1 MEIGIL
7 VILFCVSTYSML
19 AKRLSTTVITAP
31 MLFLGLGLIMSYFG
45 VLDVR
50 DSEAV
55 LHLVAEIA
63 LIVLLFLD
71 ASQISLKQLKSQNA
85 WPTRML
91 LVGLP
96 LAIIF
101 GCLAGMLFFPEWP
114 LALVALVA
122 AIMAPTDAALGQAVI
137 SNEKVP
143 LDERQTLTVESG
155 LNDGFALPIILFF
168 ASLVAMTSGAE
179 NDEVDWLLFGASQ
192 VLVGGVVGLTMGWT
206 SGKLFMF
213 GESHKLT
220 SNIYEGIGVLALT
233 GTSYLV
239 ADLLGGNGFIS
250 AFVSGLAFGNLV
262 KGHCRFIYE
271 FTESEGQMLIWAS
284 FLIIGLGLLPQAIEH
299 LSWQV
304 AGYILVSLFLVRPLA
319 IYLSLVGTTA
329 KPITRLFFGWFG
341 PRGLATALFAL
352 VVSKD
357 ILSEYS
363 HSVLVIAI
371 NAVWMSALLH
381 GITAAPGASWYG
393 KIASRMASAEPLED
407 SKQGVIKKPSIKKT
421 TQ

>member
-1 MEIGIL
+1 
-7 VILFCVSTYSML
+7 ML
-19 AKRLSTTVITAP
+19 AKRLSSTVITAP
-31 MLFLGLGLIMSYFG
+31 ILFLGIGLSMSYFG
-45 VLDVR
+45 ILDVH
-50 DSEAV
+50 DSEEV

-91 LVGLP
+91 LIGLP
-96 LAIIF
+96 LGIIF
-101 GCLAGMLFFPEWP
+101 GSLVGMVFFPEWP
-114 LALVALVA
+114 LALVLLVA

-137 SNEKVP
+137 SNQQVP
-143 LDERQTLTVESG
+143 LNERQTLTVESG

-168 ASLVAMTSGAE
+168 ASLVAMAGGSQS
-179 NDEVDWLLFGASQ
+179 DEVDWLLFGAGQ
-192 VLVGGVVGLTMGWT
+192 VLIGITAGLAMGWT
-206 SGKLFMF
+206 SGKMFLF
-213 GESHKLT
+213 GESRKLT

-239 ADLLGGNGFIS
+239 AELLGGNGFIS

-299 LSWQV
+299 LTWQV

-319 IYLSLVGTTA
+319 IYISLIGTTA

-352 VVSKD
+352 LVSKE

-371 NAVWMSALLH
+371 NAVWISALLH

-393 KIASRMASAEPLED
+393 KIASRFSNE
-407 SKQGVIKKPSIKKT
+407 KPIEETEKNT
-421 TQ
+421 GDAP

>member
-7 VILFCVSTYSML
+7 AILFCVSTYSML
-19 AKRLSTTVITAP
+19 AKRLSTTIITAP
-31 MLFLGLGLIMSYFG
+31 MVFLAIGVVMSYFG
-45 VLDVR
+45 ILGVY
-50 DSEAV
+50 DSKEV
-55 LHLVAEIA
+55 SHLVAEIA

-71 ASQISLKQLKSQNA
+71 ASQISIKQLKSQNA

-91 LVGLP
+91 LIGLP

-101 GCLAGMLFFPEWP
+101 GTLVGMVFFPEWP

-137 SNEKVP
+137 SNPAVP
-143 LDERQTLTVESG
+143 IDERQTLSVESG

-168 ASLVAMTSGAE
+168 ASLVAMTSGSQS
-179 NDEVDWLLFGASQ
+179 DETDWLLFGASQ
-192 VLVGGVVGLTMGWT
+192 VLVGGAVGLAMGWA
-206 SGKLFMF
+206 SGKVFLFS
-213 GESHKLT
+213 ESRKLT
-220 SNIYEGIGVLALT
+220 SNVYEGIGVLALT
-233 GTSYLV
+233 GSSYLLAEV
-239 ADLLGGNGFIS
+239 LGGNGFIS
-250 AFVSGLAFGNLV
+250 AFVAGLAFGNLV

-284 FLIIGLGLLPQAIEH
+284 FLFIGIGLLPQAIENI
-299 LSWQV
+299 SWQV

-319 IYLSLVGTTA
+319 IYLSLIGTTA

-352 VVSKD
+352 LVSKE
-357 ILSEYS
+357 ILNDYS

-371 NAVWMSALLH
+371 NAVWISAFLH
-381 GITAAPGASWYG
+381 GITAAPGANWYG
-393 KIASRMASAEPLED
+393 KIASRLATSTAQVNAEKSE
-407 SKQGVIKKPSIKKT
+407 SHKP
-421 TQ
+421 

>member
-1 MEIGIL
+1 
-7 VILFCVSTYSML
+7 ML

-31 MLFLGLGLIMSYFG
+31 MLFLGLGLAMSYFG
-45 VLDVR
+45 LLDIN

-71 ASQISLKQLKSQNA
+71 ASQISLKHLKSQNS
-85 WPTRML
+85 WPSRML
-91 LVGLP
+91 LLGLP

-101 GCLAGMLFFPEWP
+101 GTAVGLLFFPEWP
-114 LALVALVA
+114 LALVALIA

-137 SNEKVP
+137 SNKAVP

-168 ASLVAMTSGAE
+168 ASLVAMTTATR
-179 NDEVDWLLFGASQ
+179 NDEIDWLLFGASQ
-192 VLVGGVVGLTMGWT
+192 VFVGGAVGLAMGYT

-213 GESHKLT
+213 GESRKLT

-271 FTESEGQMLIWAS
+271 FTESEGQMLIWAA
-284 FLIIGLGLLPQAIEH
+284 FLIIGFGLLPQAIEH

-304 AGYILVSLFLVRPLA
+304 AGYIFVSLFFVRPLA
-319 IYLSLVGTTA
+319 IYLSLIGTSAT
-329 KPITRLFFGWFG
+329 PITRLFFGWFG

-352 VVSKD
+352 VVSND

-371 NAVWMSALLH
+371 NAVWISALLH
-381 GITAAPGASWYG
+381 GISAAPGARWYG
-393 KIASRMASAEPLED
+393 KVVSRLTAA
-407 SKQGVIKKPSIKKT
+407 KKA
-421 TQ
+421 Q

>member
-7 VILFCVSTYSML
+7 VILFCVSTYTML

-31 MLFLGLGLIMSYFG
+31 MLFLGLGLAMSYFG
-45 VLDVR
+45 LLDIN

-71 ASQISLKQLKSQNA
+71 ASQISLKHLKSQNS
-85 WPTRML
+85 WPSRML
-91 LVGLP
+91 LLGLP

-101 GCLAGMLFFPEWP
+101 GTAVGLLFFPEWP
-114 LALVALVA
+114 LALVALIA

-137 SNEKVP
+137 SNKAVP

-168 ASLVAMTSGAE
+168 ASLVAMTTATR
-179 NDEVDWLLFGASQ
+179 NDEIDWLLFGASQ
-192 VLVGGVVGLTMGWT
+192 VFVGGAVGLAMGYT

-213 GESHKLT
+213 GESRKLT

-271 FTESEGQMLIWAS
+271 FTESEGQMLIWAA
-284 FLIIGLGLLPQAIEH
+284 FLIIGFGLLPQAIEH

-304 AGYILVSLFLVRPLA
+304 AGYIFVSLFFVRPLA
-319 IYLSLVGTTA
+319 IYLSLIGTSAT
-329 KPITRLFFGWFG
+329 PITRLFFGWFG

-352 VVSKD
+352 VVSND

-371 NAVWMSALLH
+371 NAVWISALLH
-381 GITAAPGASWYG
+381 GISAAPGARWYG
-393 KIASRMASAEPLED
+393 KVVSRLTAA
-407 SKQGVIKKPSIKKT
+407 KKA
-421 TQ
+421 Q

>member
-1 MEIGIL
+1 
-7 VILFCVSTYSML
+7 ML

-31 MLFLGLGLIMSYFG
+31 MLFLGLGLGLSYFG
-45 VLDVR
+45 VLDVE

-55 LHLVAEIA
+55 LHRVAEIA

-71 ASQISLKQLKSQNA
+71 ASQIRLKQLKIQNA

-91 LVGLP
+91 LLGLP

-101 GCLAGMLFFPEWP
+101 GSLLGMLFFPEWP
-114 LALVALVA
+114 LALVALLA

-137 SNEKVP
+137 SNKDVP
-143 LDERQTLTVESG
+143 LNERQTLTVESG

-168 ASLVAMTSGAE
+168 ASLVAMTSGSKS
-179 NDEVDWLLFGASQ
+179 DEIDWLLFGASQ
-192 VLVGGVVGLTMGWT
+192 VFVGAGVGLVMGWT
-206 SGKLFMF
+206 SGKIFVF
-213 GESHKLT
+213 GESRQLT

-250 AFVSGLAFGNLV
+250 AFVSGLAFGHLV

-284 FLIIGLGLLPQAIEH
+284 FLIIGLGLLPDAIEH

-304 AGYILVSLFLVRPLA
+304 AAYILVSLFFVRPLA
-319 IYLSLVGTTA
+319 IYISLIGTTA
-329 KPITRLFFGWFG
+329 KPFTRLFFGWFG

-352 VVSKD
+352 LVSEE
-357 ILSEYS
+357 ILNEYS
-363 HSVLVIAI
+363 HSILVIAI
-371 NAVWMSALLH
+371 NAVWISALLH
-381 GITAAPGASWYG
+381 GISAAPGARWYG
-393 KIASRMASAEPLED
+393 KIANRHVTARAVQGSEE
-407 SKQGVIKKPSIKKT
+407 SKKSVLKNLK
-421 TQ
+421 

>member
-1 MEIGIL
+1 
-7 VILFCVSTYSML
+7 ML

-31 MLFLGLGLIMSYFG
+31 MLFLGLGLAVSYFDL
-45 VLDVR
+45 LDVN

-91 LVGLP
+91 LLGLP

-101 GCLAGMLFFPEWP
+101 GTLVGMVFFPEWP

-137 SNEKVP
+137 SNKAVP

-168 ASLVAMTSGAE
+168 ASLVAMTTATQS
-179 NDEVDWLLFGASQ
+179 DEIDWLLFGAGQ
-192 VLVGGVVGLTMGWT
+192 VFIGGGVGLAMGWT

-213 GESHKLT
+213 GESRKLT

-271 FTESEGQMLIWAS
+271 FTESEGQMLTWAS
-284 FLIIGLGLLPQAIEH
+284 FLIIGFGLLPQAIEH

-304 AGYILVSLFLVRPLA
+304 AGYIFVSLFLVRPLA
-319 IYLSLVGTTA
+319 IYLSLMGTTA

-352 VVSKD
+352 VVSKE
-357 ILSEYS
+357 ILTEYS

-371 NAVWMSALLH
+371 NAVWISALLH
-381 GITAAPGASWYG
+381 GVSAAPGARWYG
-393 KIASRMASAEPLED
+393 SVVSRISGI
-407 SKQGVIKKPSIKKT
+407 KQVGKK
-421 TQ
+421 

>member
-7 VILFCVSTYSML
+7 VILFCVSTYTML

-31 MLFLGLGLIMSYFG
+31 MLFLGLGLAMSYFG
-45 VLDVR
+45 LLDIN

-71 ASQISLKQLKSQNA
+71 ASQISLKHLKSQNS
-85 WPTRML
+85 WPSRML
-91 LVGLP
+91 LLGLP

-101 GCLAGMLFFPEWP
+101 GTAVGLLFFPEWP
-114 LALVALVA
+114 LALVALIA

-137 SNEKVP
+137 SNKAVP

-168 ASLVAMTSGAE
+168 ASLVAMTTATR
-179 NDEVDWLLFGASQ
+179 NDEIDWLLFGASQ
-192 VLVGGVVGLTMGWT
+192 VFVGGAVGLAMGYT

-213 GESHKLT
+213 GESRKLT

-262 KGHCRFIYE
+262 KGHCR
-271 FTESEGQMLIWAS
+271 LI
-284 FLIIGLGLLPQAIEH
+284 
-299 LSWQV
+299 
-304 AGYILVSLFLVRPLA
+304 
-319 IYLSLVGTTA
+319 
-329 KPITRLFFGWFG
+329 
-341 PRGLATALFAL
+341 
-352 VVSKD
+352 
-357 ILSEYS
+357 
-363 HSVLVIAI
+363 
-371 NAVWMSALLH
+371 
-381 GITAAPGASWYG
+381 
-393 KIASRMASAEPLED
+393 
-407 SKQGVIKKPSIKKT
+407 
-421 TQ
+421 

>member
-7 VILFCVSTYSML
+7 VILFCVSTYTML

-31 MLFLGLGLIMSYFG
+31 MLFLGLGLAMSYFG
-45 VLDVR
+45 LLDIN

-71 ASQISLKQLKSQNA
+71 ASQISLKHLKSQNS
-85 WPTRML
+85 WPSRML
-91 LVGLP
+91 LLGLP

-101 GCLAGMLFFPEWP
+101 GTAVGLLFFPEWP
-114 LALVALVA
+114 LALVALIA

-137 SNEKVP
+137 SNKAVP

-168 ASLVAMTSGAE
+168 ASLVAMTTATR
-179 NDEVDWLLFGASQ
+179 NDEIDWLLFGASQ
-192 VLVGGVVGLTMGWT
+192 VFVGGAVGLAMGYT

-213 GESHKLT
+213 GESRKLT

-271 FTESEGQMLIWAS
+271 FTESEGQMLIWAA
-284 FLIIGLGLLPQAIEH
+284 FLIIGFGLLPQAIEH

-304 AGYILVSLFLVRPLA
+304 AGYIFVSLFFVRPLA
-319 IYLSLVGTTA
+319 IYLSLIGTSAT
-329 KPITRLFFGWFG
+329 PITRLFFGWFG

-352 VVSKD
+352 VVSND

-371 NAVWMSALLH
+371 NAVWISALLH
-381 GITAAPGASWYG
+381 GISAAPGALWYG
-393 KIASRMASAEPLED
+393 KVVSRLTAA
-407 SKQGVIKKPSIKKT
+407 KKA
-421 TQ
+421 Q

>member
-1 MEIGIL
+1 
-7 VILFCVSTYSML
+7 L
-19 AKRLSTTVITAP
+19 A
-31 MLFLGLGLIMSYFG
+31 MSYFG
-45 VLDVR
+45 LLDIN

-71 ASQISLKQLKSQNA
+71 ASQISLKHLKSQNS
-85 WPTRML
+85 WPSRML
-91 LVGLP
+91 LLGLP

-101 GCLAGMLFFPEWP
+101 GTAVGLLFFPEWP
-114 LALVALVA
+114 LALVALIA

-137 SNEKVP
+137 SNKAVP

-168 ASLVAMTSGAE
+168 ASLVAMTTATR
-179 NDEVDWLLFGASQ
+179 NDEIDWLLFGASQ
-192 VLVGGVVGLTMGWT
+192 VFVGGAVGLAMGYT

-213 GESHKLT
+213 GESRKLT

-271 FTESEGQMLIWAS
+271 FTESEGQMLIWAA
-284 FLIIGLGLLPQAIEH
+284 FLIIGFGLLPQAIEH

-304 AGYILVSLFLVRPLA
+304 AGYIFVSLFFVRPLA
-319 IYLSLVGTTA
+319 IYLSLIGTSAT
-329 KPITRLFFGWFG
+329 PITRLFFGWFG

-352 VVSKD
+352 VVSND

-371 NAVWMSALLH
+371 NAVWISALLH
-381 GITAAPGASWYG
+381 GISAAPGARWYG
-393 KIASRMASAEPLED
+393 KVVSRLTAA
-407 SKQGVIKKPSIKKT
+407 KKA
-421 TQ
+421 Q